1 MSERSKS
8 LTWFVL
14 ADKDGRQ
21 NWKTH
26 AAHKGDVWINAYI
39 ETGKS
44 CAELMRL
51 GHTVVKTEIVKETFV
66 NF

>member
-1 MSERSKS
+1 MNGKS

-14 ADKDGRQ
+14 RDKDGRR

-26 AAHKGDVWINAYI
+26 AAHRGDVWINSYI
-39 ETGKS
+39 QTGKS
-44 CAELMRL
+44 CAELIRT

>member
-1 MSERSKS
+1 MSGRSEN

-14 ADKDGRQ
+14 ANKYGGR

-26 AAHKGDVWINAYI
+26 AAHEGDVWINAYI
-39 ETGKS
+39 QTGKS
-44 CAELMRL
+44 CAELIRS